1 MYNYE
6 WDIETG
12 GYILLPSKITGV
24 TKEVRPVFSEELR
37 FLGLDR
43 DYGWDFP
50 DCEGPLMWAEARRYF
65 YKGELVCEAS
75 GGGLYEMPT
84 LKNVIKD
91 LRITPVD
98 IEMML
103 SKNESVM
110 DGLVQKT
117 LKTTYKAYLDY
128 KSRVSMF
135 YVAYSGGKD
144 SIVMLDIVQRALPHD
159 GFVVVFGDTTM
170 ELKTTYQALSEAKA
184 HWPSLEWYEARAEFE
199 AEESWRRI
207 GFPARKLRWCCS
219 VHKTA
224 PSIVKLK
231 EIYKTKYPEAQRPFI
246 QPIKKLAEIAH
257 RNGAFFHT
265 DAVQAIGHIPIDV
278 NELNVDL
285 LSASAHKFNG
295 PKGIG
300 FLYVREGTPILPLLN
315 GGAQEN
321 SLRAGTENVASIVGM
336 ATALSMNCSQIQKSQ
351 NHSAKMVEL
360 ICSILNDAEVDY
372 IRNGYSNGLKG
383 TLNLSFR
390 GKDGEAILH
399 RLDLR
404 GILVSTG
411 SACDSNSVQVSH
423 VIKAINV
430 PDSYAKGT
438 IRISLGKDNTIEE
451 AKIIGETLV
460 SVLMEQ
466 K

>member
-1 MYNYE
+1 MKRIIYADNAATTRIDPTVLE
-6 WDIETG
+6 AMA
-12 GYILLPSKITGV
+12 PF
-24 TKEVRPVFSEELR
+24 TKEEYANASQPYSFSRKAKAAIKNAREEIAKCINAKPSEI
-37 FLGLDR
+37 F
-43 DYGWDFP
+43 FT
-50 DCEGPLMWAEARRYF
+50 
-65 YKGELVCEAS
+65 S
-75 GGGLYEMPT
+75 GGTESD
-84 LKNVIKD
+84 NWAIKGCAFAD
-91 LRITPVD
+91 ESKRTTITSTIEHHTVLRSCQFIERLGYPVAYITPNSNGLITV
-98 IEMML
+98 EML
-103 SKNESVM
+103 EQVIAGTTNLVSVATANNE
-110 DGLVQKT
+110 
-117 LKTTYKAYLDY
+117 
-128 KSRVSMF
+128 
-135 YVAYSGGKD
+135 
-144 SIVMLDIVQRALPHD
+144 
-159 GFVVVFGDTTM
+159 
-170 ELKTTYQALSEAKA
+170 
-184 HWPSLEWYEARAEFE
+184 
-199 AEESWRRI
+199 I
-207 GFPARKLRWCCS
+207 G
-219 VHKTA
+219 T
-224 PSIVKLK
+224 
-231 EIYKTKYPEAQRPFI
+231 I

-321 SLRAGTENVASIVGM
+321 SFRAGTENVASIVGM
-336 ATALSMNCSQIQKSQ
+336 ATALSMNCSQIQKTQ

>member
-1 MYNYE
+1 MNIKACFAGTPQESTVEQDLNYF
-6 WDIETG
+6 DSKGIIGKIENA
-12 GYILLPSKITGV
+12 
-24 TKEVRPVFSEELR
+24 KEVLFVMTSAAIDTERMNQIVDETRKAITFEKLIADSTYDVAKQFMPTDYLKWRMRIINVSPANAKQEAERIDKSENANASQPYSFSRKAKAAIKNAREEIAKCINAKPSEI
-37 FLGLDR
+37 F
-43 DYGWDFP
+43 FT
-50 DCEGPLMWAEARRYF
+50 
-65 YKGELVCEAS
+65 S
-75 GGGLYEMPT
+75 GGTESD
-84 LKNVIKD
+84 NWAIKGCAFAD
-91 LRITPVD
+91 ESKRATITSTIEHHAVLRSCQF
-98 IEMML
+98 IERL
-103 SKNESVM
+103 
-110 DGLVQKT
+110 G
-117 LKTTYKAYLDY
+117 YP
-128 KSRVSMF
+128 
-135 YVAYSGGKD
+135 VAYINPNSNGL
-144 SIVMLDIVQRALPHD
+144 ITVEMLERVIA
-159 GFVVVFGDTTM
+159 GTTNLVSVATANN
-170 ELKTTYQALSEAKA
+170 E
-184 HWPSLEWYEARAEFE
+184 
-199 AEESWRRI
+199 I
-207 GFPARKLRWCCS
+207 G
-219 VHKTA
+219 T
-224 PSIVKLK
+224 
-231 EIYKTKYPEAQRPFI
+231 I
-246 QPIKKLAEIAH
+246 QPINKLAEIAH

-265 DAVQAIGHIPIDV
+265 DAVQAMGHIPIDV

-336 ATALSMNCSQIQKSQ
+336 ATALNMNCSQMQQAQSQ
-351 NHSAKMVEL
+351 SAKMAEL

-390 GKDGEAILH
+390 DKDGEAILH

-411 SACDSNSVQVSH
+411 SACDSNSTQVSH
-423 VIKAINV
+423 VIRAINV

-451 AKIIGETLV
+451 AKAIGETLV
-460 SVLMEQ
+460 SVLMEP

>member
-1 MYNYE
+1 MDTNKTTASSGMLEGAEYE
-6 WDIETG
+6 KKLKQYYGDMLVYKSSANSKFFSALSLPSFMRDWLVMRFSNSEGVINKQEVSDYVKRVIPKKEQWNEYLVDLLHNDQTARFLAKVKIDFDAKTKTALFSLPDFEVPKKKGEAIVDWDVIEANRDYLLSPTEVWGIVEIDIEGT
-12 GYILLPSKITGV
+12 TN
-24 TKEVRPVFSEELR
+24 
-37 FLGLDR
+37 
-43 DYGWDFP
+43 
-50 DCEGPLMWAEARRYF
+50 
-65 YKGELVCEAS
+65 LVSVA
-75 GGGLYEMPT
+75 T
-84 LKNVIKD
+84 AN
-91 LRITPVD
+91 
-98 IEMML
+98 
-103 SKNESVM
+103 NE
-110 DGLVQKT
+110 
-117 LKTTYKAYLDY
+117 
-128 KSRVSMF
+128 
-135 YVAYSGGKD
+135 
-144 SIVMLDIVQRALPHD
+144 
-159 GFVVVFGDTTM
+159 
-170 ELKTTYQALSEAKA
+170 
-184 HWPSLEWYEARAEFE
+184 
-199 AEESWRRI
+199 I
-207 GFPARKLRWCCS
+207 G
-219 VHKTA
+219 T
-224 PSIVKLK
+224 
-231 EIYKTKYPEAQRPFI
+231 I

-430 PDSYAKGT
+430 PDSDAKGT

>member
-1 MYNYE
+1 MRQLKAMPFIRAYSATAGEKLSYLLSECSDDTTVEHIPFLYE
-6 WDIETG
+6 KLRKEENMAVLTSDTNKFLGWLNFDVITLISSISANIRSILAGRNERAIE
-12 GYILLPSKITGV
+12 IFALRSKGETLEAVGSLYGV
-24 TKEVRPVFSEELR
+24 TRE
-37 FLGLDR
+37 
-43 DYGWDFP
+43 
-50 DCEGPLMWAEARRYF
+50 
-65 YKGELVCEAS
+65 
-75 GGGLYEMPT
+75 
-84 LKNVIKD
+84 
-91 LRITPVD
+91 RIRQ
-98 IEMML
+98 IE
-103 SKNESVM
+103 SK
-110 DGLVQKT
+110 
-117 LKTTYKAYLDY
+117 
-128 KSRVSMF
+128 
-135 YVAYSGGKD
+135 
-144 SIVMLDIVQRALPHD
+144 
-159 GFVVVFGDTTM
+159 
-170 ELKTTYQALSEAKA
+170 
-184 HWPSLEWYEARAEFE
+184 
-199 AEESWRRI
+199 
-207 GFPARKLRWCCS
+207 
-219 VHKTA
+219 VHKTFWNVYEKQKYDLIMLVYA
-224 PSIVKLK
+224 LRNGDNVLHFDELKNTVGDEFAAVLWACIKHNQEHEHYYYSKTLDAIVVKTDDAENMSEAALLSTIDALLTTLPDVMLASEK
-231 EIYKTKYPEAQRPFI
+231 ESTIAE
-246 QPIKKLAEIAH
+246 LAEKNSIPKEALNSVFDSIYQQSENFLH
-257 RNGAFFHT
+257 RGR
-265 DAVQAIGHIPIDV
+265 
-278 NELNVDL
+278 L
-285 LSASAHKFNG
+285 
-295 PKGIG
+295 KGIG

>member
-1 MYNYE
+1 MKRIIYADNAATTRIDPTVLE
-6 WDIETG
+6 AMA
-12 GYILLPSKITGV
+12 PF
-24 TKEVRPVFSEELR
+24 TKEEYANASQPYSFSRKAKAAIKNAREEIAKCINAKPSEI
-37 FLGLDR
+37 F
-43 DYGWDFP
+43 FT
-50 DCEGPLMWAEARRYF
+50 
-65 YKGELVCEAS
+65 S
-75 GGGLYEMPT
+75 GGTESD
-84 LKNVIKD
+84 NWAIKGCAFAD
-91 LRITPVD
+91 ESKRTTITSTIEHHAVLRSCQFIERLGYPVAYITPNSNGLITV
-98 IEMML
+98 EML
-103 SKNESVM
+103 EQVIAGTTNLVSVATANNE
-110 DGLVQKT
+110 
-117 LKTTYKAYLDY
+117 
-128 KSRVSMF
+128 
-135 YVAYSGGKD
+135 
-144 SIVMLDIVQRALPHD
+144 
-159 GFVVVFGDTTM
+159 
-170 ELKTTYQALSEAKA
+170 
-184 HWPSLEWYEARAEFE
+184 
-199 AEESWRRI
+199 I
-207 GFPARKLRWCCS
+207 G
-219 VHKTA
+219 T
-224 PSIVKLK
+224 
-231 EIYKTKYPEAQRPFI
+231 I

-451 AKIIGETLV
+451 AK
-460 SVLMEQ
+460 
-466 K
+466 

>member
-1 MYNYE
+1 MQKRNRHLADNSSRCICFLTEKTGSTFYIVNYA
-6 WDIETG
+6 
-12 GYILLPSKITGV
+12 S
-24 TKEVRPVFSEELR
+24 
-37 FLGLDR
+37 
-43 DYGWDFP
+43 DYGITI
-50 DCEGPLMWAEARRYF
+50 
-65 YKGELVCEAS
+65 S
-75 GGGLYEMPT
+75 T
-84 LKNVIKD
+84 LLNSYRIKD
-91 LRITPVD
+91 HILEDSIDSITPYFIQNGMETLLARVKGVRAKGR
-98 IEMML
+98 I
-103 SKNESVM
+103 
-110 DGLVQKT
+110 LV
-117 LKTTYKAYLDY
+117 
-128 KSRVSMF
+128 
-135 YVAYSGGKD
+135 
-144 SIVMLDIVQRALPHD
+144 VQR
-159 GFVVVFGDTTM
+159 
-170 ELKTTYQALSEAKA
+170 
-184 HWPSLEWYEARAEFE
+184 
-199 AEESWRRI
+199 
-207 GFPARKLRWCCS
+207 
-219 VHKTA
+219 
-224 PSIVKLK
+224 
-231 EIYKTKYPEAQRPFI
+231 
-246 QPIKKLAEIAH
+246 
-257 RNGAFFHT
+257 
-265 DAVQAIGHIPIDV
+265 
-278 NELNVDL
+278 
-285 LSASAHKFNG
+285 SASAGINTQDKFNG